1 LQHAAPRR
9 LEAEILKSETPLK
22 DSQTWHPLHL
32 FNLYRFALA
41 LALLVFF
48 HTDALIGHLG
58 ELHPEAYLATSL
70 SFFISSLIFIFMQQK
85 RVLSFNRQVVLG
97 NSSDIILITLLMH
110 FSGGLSNA
118 LGMLII
124 INIVA
129 TGTFLRPRQ
138 SFFFAAMASIAI
150 LSEQTFSYLN
160 GISTA
165 NSYTTAGILGVVFF
179 ASSMLASILVERAR
193 EYEAMA
199 SQRQADLLNLEKLNE
214 LIIQNMRTGILV
226 VDSAGQI
233 KLANQAAERLLGQ
246 ESLQNN
252 PLLEVVF
259 PTLDKRFF
267 EWLAQP
273 QAQQTPMQQSQGL
286 PDIQPG
292 FRQLYNADGS
302 PGDSLIFL
310 EDATQLNQRFQQIKL
325 ASLGR
330 LTASIA
336 HEIRNPLS
344 AINHAAQLLD
354 EAELSTAD
362 KKLTSIITMQVQRLD
377 TVIKNVLQ
385 LSRHESS
392 TPEAINIQQWCEN
405 FREEFCSRK
414 QLALSQFSIQFPENE
429 LLVLFD
435 ASHLYQV
442 FDNLCGNAINHN
454 DKALSDI
461 EISIEGGFDWDADQA
476 YVDIKDNGPGINQ
489 ETIQQIFDPFF
500 TTSSKGT
507 GLGLYISKEMIE
519 SNRARIRYISNNE
532 HTGSCFRIYFLQ
544 ASG

>member
-1 LQHAAPRR
+1 MRSDTAL
-9 LEAEILKSETPLK
+9 L
-22 DSQTWHPLHL
+22 DSQTWRPLRL
-32 FNLYRFALA
+32 FNLYRFVLA

-70 SFFISSLIFIFMQQK
+70 SFLVSSLIFIFIQQN
-85 RVLSFNRQVVLG
+85 RLMSFNRQVVLG

-118 LGMLII
+118 LAMLII

-138 SFFFAAMASIAI
+138 SFFFAAVASIAV
-150 LSEQTFSYLN
+150 LSEQTYSHLN
-160 GISTA
+160 GISSA
-165 NSYTTAGILGVVFF
+165 SNYSTAGILGIVFF

-193 EYEAMA
+193 EYETMA

-226 VDSAGQI
+226 VDSSGRV

-292 FRQLYNADGS
+292 FRQLYNADGTPS
-302 PGDSLIFL
+302 DTLIFL

-354 EAELSTAD
+354 EADLSQGD

-377 TVIKNVLQ
+377 DVIKNVLQ

-414 QLALSQFSIQFPENE
+414 QLQLSQFEIKFPKNP

-461 EISIEGGFDWDADQA
+461 KITIEGGFDWDSDQG
-476 YVDIKDNGPGINQ
+476 YVDVKDNGPGIKQ

-519 SNRARIRYISNNE
+519 SNRARIRYISNHE
-532 HTGSCFRIYFLQ
+532 HTGSCFRIYFLK
-544 ASG
+544 ANN